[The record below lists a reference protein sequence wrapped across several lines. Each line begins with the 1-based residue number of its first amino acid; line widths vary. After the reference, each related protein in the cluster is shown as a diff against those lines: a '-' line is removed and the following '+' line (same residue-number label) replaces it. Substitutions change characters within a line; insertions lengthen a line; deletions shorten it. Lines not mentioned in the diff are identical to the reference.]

1 MKNEFA
7 LAFNEVLEEK
17 GLPKETILDALGQAL
32 VSAYRK
38 SVNASNAQDI
48 KARINL
54 DIGEFAI
61 LVEKEVVESVENDLT
76 EVTLEKARKSNPE
89 AQLGDVVMVDSTPE
103 DFGRVAAQQA
113 RQVIQQKIRDAENQ
127 AQISLL
133 RKTTG
138 RDCQRSCSGNQCA
151 GAYHCA

>member
-17 GLPKETILDALGQAL
+17 GLPKETILDALAQAL

-38 SVNASNAQDI
+38 SVNASAAQDI

-61 LVEKEVVESVENDLT
+61 LVEKEVVERVENDLT
-76 EVTLEKARKSNPE
+76 EVTLDEARKSSPE

-113 RQVIQQKIRDAENQ
+113 RQVIQQKIRDAEN
-127 AQISLL
+127 L
-133 RKTTG
+133 
-138 RDCQRSCSGNQCA
+138 CSGKFL
-151 GAYHCA
+151 